1 MIFRCIFPGE
11 EEVEDEEGE
20 DSFPMDGPLNQSV
33 PIVLTITS
41 QEKEQ
46 VMRSEEYGS
55 LWCQITDLPSQMGI
69 LYLLLHCR
77 MKENE
82 LQS

>member
-1 MIFRCIFPGE
+1 MFRCIFPGE
-11 EEVEDEEGE
+11 DDVEDEEGE
-20 DSFPMDGPLNQSV
+20 DSFPMDGPLNQSI

-41 QEKEQ
+41 QEKDQ

-55 LWCQITDLPSQMGI
+55 PSSQINDLPSQMGI
-69 LYLLLHCR
+69 LSLQLHCHT
-77 MKENE
+77 KENE